1 MTPAPGLELR
11 PVRSRRD
18 IRAFG
23 EAARVAQGHD
33 PNWVG
38 LLDEDLDLLLNP
50 RRSVFVRENDVQ
62 GWVALRD
69 GRPVGRILAV
79 LNRAHLAK
87 HKDATGQFG
96 FLEGIDEPAVFAALT
111 ERAQDWLRERGL
123 QRMQGPFSA
132 SINHEAGLLVEGFD
146 QPPMMRTNHAQPW
159 YARHLESLGFT
170 GAVDLYAYL
179 CRPAASRYPERATA
193 ALTRWHGRDRL
204 RIVSMSRRH
213 FQQDMAIVNEVY
225 NDAWAD
231 NWNAIPVG
239 AAEASL
245 IARAVRPLLRLDW
258 VTLAYWDEEP
268 VAVVSQVPNIN
279 EATADLQGKLLP
291 LGWAKLLWRLKVRGL
306 KSSRIPMIGL
316 RRRWRGTRV
325 GGMAVAALMAR
336 AIDNA
341 QRAGIERLEISWMLA
356 HNQQVLNLCEG
367 LPASHYK
374 TFRIYEQHL
383 C

>member
-1 MTPAPGLELR
+1 
-11 PVRSRRD
+11 
-18 IRAFG
+18 
-23 EAARVAQGHD
+23 
-33 PNWVG
+33 
-38 LLDEDLDLLLNP
+38 
-50 RRSVFVRENDVQ
+50 
-62 GWVALRD
+62 
-69 GRPVGRILAV
+69 
-79 LNRAHLAK
+79 
-87 HKDATGQFG
+87 
-96 FLEGIDEPAVFAALT
+96 
-111 ERAQDWLRERGL
+111 
-123 QRMQGPFSA
+123 
-132 SINHEAGLLVEGFD
+132 
-146 QPPMMRTNHAQPW
+146 
-159 YARHLESLGFT
+159 
-170 GAVDLYAYL
+170 
-179 CRPAASRYPERATA
+179 
-193 ALTRWHGRDRL
+193 
-204 RIVSMSRRH
+204 MSRRH

-374 TFRIYEQHL
+374 TFRIYEKHL

>member
-1 MTPAPGLELR
+1 MTAAPGLELR
-11 PVRSRRD
+11 PVRSRRE

-50 RRSVFVRENDVQ
+50 RRSVFVQENEVQ
-62 GWVALRD
+62 AWVALRD
-69 GRPVGRILAV
+69 GALVGRILAV
-79 LNRAHLAK
+79 RNAAHLAR
-87 HKDATGQFG
+87 HRDATGQFG
-96 FLEGIDEPAVFAALT
+96 FLEGIDEPSVFAALT
-111 ERAQDWLRERGL
+111 GCAADWLKERGL
-123 QRMQGPFSA
+123 QRVQGPFSA

-159 YARHLESLGFT
+159 YGRHLEHLGFR
-170 GAVDLYAYL
+170 GVMDLYAYL
-179 CRPAASRYPERATA
+179 CKPAESRYPARAEA
-193 ALTRWHGRDRL
+193 ALARWSGRDRL
-204 RIVSMSRRH
+204 RIVTMSRRH
-213 FQQDMAIVNEVY
+213 FQRDMGIVNQVY

-231 NWNAIPVG
+231 NWNAVPVG
-239 AAEASL
+239 AREAGL

-258 VTLAYWDEEP
+258 ITLAYWDAEP
-268 VAVVSQVPNIN
+268 IAVVSQVPNIN

-316 RRRWRGTRV
+316 RRRYRGTRI

-336 AIDNA
+336 AIENA
-341 QRAGIERLEISWMLA
+341 QQAAVERLEISWMLA
-356 HNQQVLNLCEG
+356 HNRQVLNLCES
-367 LPASHYK
+367 LPARHYK
-374 TFRIYEQHL
+374 TFRIYEKSL
-383 C
+383 